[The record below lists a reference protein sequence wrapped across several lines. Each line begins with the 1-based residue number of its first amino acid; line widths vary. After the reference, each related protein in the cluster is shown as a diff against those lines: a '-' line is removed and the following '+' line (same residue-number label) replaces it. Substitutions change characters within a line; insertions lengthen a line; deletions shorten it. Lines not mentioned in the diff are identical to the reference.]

1 MLALT
6 GATAV
11 EVLGHPD
18 DLKLRSSATLFAE
31 ISQPGSVFDRLLAKY
46 YDGIRYP
53 LTLERL
59 VQSDTDR

>member
-1 MLALT
+1 LLALT

-11 EVLGHPD
+11 EVFGHPD

-31 ISQPGSVFDRLLAKY
+31 ISQPGSVFDRLLANY